1 MQTACQTTVTNFVWL
16 KDIIIIIII
25 IIKGLKCVANN
36 YSNCSNF
43 VCLNPLNDN
52 NSNGNM
58 VVIII
63 TIIII

>member
-16 KDIIIIIII
+16 KDIIIIII
-25 IIKGLKCVANN
+25 KGLKCVANN
-36 YSNCSNF
+36 YSNCSDF
-43 VCLNPLNDN
+43 LCLKPLNDN
-52 NSNGNM
+52 DNNGNM